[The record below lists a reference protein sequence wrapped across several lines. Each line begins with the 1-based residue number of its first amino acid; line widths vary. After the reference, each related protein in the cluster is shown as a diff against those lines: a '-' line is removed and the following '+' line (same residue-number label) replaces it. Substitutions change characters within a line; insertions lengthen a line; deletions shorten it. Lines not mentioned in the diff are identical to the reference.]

1 MDNVGYIKNHKVTIV
16 ELGTDNE
23 TLIDVQTGED
33 MSTGAF
39 IIWCSLNE
47 QEIVSTQDKYFA
59 AFQQFRDKLLEAG
72 YGIKCN
78 GARLNAA
85 PLSKFENGP
94 RVYVLESGAKALP
107 EDTVDIWDEAD
118 IDEFPDSRQQNRFI
132 NKWSDE
138 HLGKPEQN
146 RELSKLCLAGF
157 ILTLSPPA
165 WLLLCVIIQEL
176 YLVWIAGLLL
186 SPLLGL
192 IFSIAGVV
200 TAGRS
205 GKRGKGFG
213 AAGIIIQCVCVVVAV
228 ICFGPA
234 VVEHANTTRRI
245 TSNEMYPLGRL
256 GDTANTEYDV
266 TKYMLPEGYDL
277 NSPDI
282 TVSDSDFETYAATKL
297 QTINNKTDKSIRGVF
312 RDYNFLIVRS
322 DRFDEWL
329 SANTQPG
336 GFYYFNGYA
345 GIKHEDWWEFAA
357 VGSFPLAVYKDP
369 SDKYIIITNCNDYK
383 VITEFFE
390 Q

>member
-23 TLIDVQTGED
+23 IPLDVQSGED

-94 RVYVLESGAKALP
+94 RVYILESDAKGLP
-107 EDTVDIWDEAD
+107 ENTVDIWDKAD
-118 IDEFPDSRQQNRFI
+118 INEFPDSRQQNRFI

-138 HLGKPEQN
+138 HLGKPEQYK
-146 RELSKLCLAGF
+146 ELSKLCLAGF

-165 WLLLCVIIQEL
+165 WLLLCVIFQEL

-213 AAGIIIQCVCVVVAV
+213 AAGIIIQCVCLVVAV

-256 GDTANTEYDV
+256 GEASNTEYDV

-282 TVSDSDFETYAATKL
+282 TVSDTDFETYAGNKL

-329 SANTQPG
+329 SVNCPQG
-336 GFYYFNGYA
+336 LRYYKGYA
-345 GIKHEDWWEFAA
+345 GIEYADWWEFAA
-357 VGSFPLAVYKDP
+357 TRPYPLAVYKDP

>member
-23 TLIDVQTGED
+23 SPLDVQSGED

-39 IIWCSLNE
+39 IIRCSLNE

-94 RVYVLESGAKALP
+94 RVYILESDTKGLP
-107 EDTVDIWDEAD
+107 ENTVDIWDEAD
-118 IDEFPDSRQQNRFI
+118 INEFPDSRQQNRFI

-138 HLGKPEQN
+138 HLGRPEQYK
-146 RELSKLCLAGF
+146 ELSKLCLAGF

-165 WLLLCVIIQEL
+165 WLLLCVIFQEL

-192 IFSIAGVV
+192 IFSIAGLITVNR
-200 TAGRS
+200 T

-213 AAGIIIQCVCVVVAV
+213 AAGIVIQCVCLVAAV
-228 ICFGPA
+228 IFFGPA
-234 VVEHANTTRRI
+234 VMEHAYTNKMI

-256 GDTANTEYDV
+256 GEASNTEYDV

-277 NSPDI
+277 KSSDI
-282 TVSDSDFETYAATKL
+282 TVSDSDFETYAGSKL
-297 QTINNKTDKSIRGVF
+297 QKISKKTYKSIRGEYK
-312 RDYNFLIVRS
+312 DYGFLIVRS
-322 DRFDEWL
+322 DHFDEWL
-329 SANTQPG
+329 SANTQPD

-345 GIKHEDWWEFAA
+345 CILHMDWWEFA
-357 VGSFPLAVYKDP
+357 GIGYFPLAVYKDP

>member
-1 MDNVGYIKNHKVTIV
+1 MDNVGYIKTHKVTIV

-23 TLIDVQTGED
+23 TRIDVQSGED
-33 MSTGAF
+33 LSTGAF
-39 IIWCSLNE
+39 IIWCLLND

-78 GARLNAA
+78 GARLNVF

-107 EDTVDIWDEAD
+107 EDTVDIWDKAD

-138 HLGKPEQN
+138 HLGKPEQYK
-146 RELSKLCLAGF
+146 EHSKLCLAGF
-157 ILTLSPPA
+157 ILTVSPPA
-165 WLLLCVIIQEL
+165 WLLLSVIFREL
-176 YLVWIAGLLL
+176 YLVWIAGILL

-192 IFSIAGVV
+192 IFSIAGVA
-200 TAGRS
+200 TADRS

-213 AAGIIIQCVCVVVAV
+213 IAGIVIQCVCLVVAV
-228 ICFGPA
+228 VCFGPA
-234 VVEHANTTRRI
+234 LMEHAYRSKRI

-256 GDTANTEYDV
+256 GVASNTEYDV

-277 NSPDI
+277 KSSDI
-282 TVSDSDFETYAATKL
+282 TVTDTDFESYASTKL
-297 QTINNKTDKSIRGVF
+297 QKISKKTYKSIRG
-312 RDYNFLIVRS
+312 DYQDYGFLIVRS

-329 SANTQPG
+329 SVNTQSDS
-336 GFYYFNGYA
+336 FYYYNGYA
-345 GIKHEDWWEFAA
+345 CILHLDWWEFAGTQS
-357 VGSFPLAVYKDP
+357 VPLAVYKDP